1 MKEILEVIVILFFII
16 GVFTIA
22 GIVIEYLVNKFSK

>member
-1 MKEILEVIVILFFII
+1 MKTILEITVIFFFMI
-16 GVFTIA
+16 GFFTVA